1 MNRTKTFL
9 YFTVFMIA
17 LFLLGEFI
25 VGQFFPEY
33 TSVARYII
41 PAFYWVL
48 YSAFILAVKL
58 PSGGA
63 DMAKYFMAFKGGK
76 LFLSLMMLVVLGF
89 AFREQ
94 AVGVIINFLVY
105 STLLLIAETA
115 TMLYLKKHSN

>member
-1 MNRTKTFL
+1 MNRTKIML
-9 YFTVFMIA
+9 YFTAMMIA

-25 VGQFFPEY
+25 TGQFFPGY

-48 YSAFILAVKL
+48 YSVFILVVKF
-58 PSGGA
+58 PIDGA
-63 DMAKYFMAFKGGK
+63 DMARYFMAFKGGK
-76 LFLSLMMLVVLGF
+76 LFLSLMMLAVLGF
-89 AFREQ
+89 AFRDQ
-94 AVGVIINFLVY
+94 AVGVIINFLVC